1 MPKSILLSPA
11 AASFDQFDN
20 FEERGKNLRGYV
32 KKMLENSF
40 KFLVLNYWRS
50 IDKKILLSF
59 FILFF
64 LGLFFLF
71 HLHHHLLGKDL
82 IRIII
87 FFFTKHLT
95 YTLIAILIMLLI
107 SFVKTE
113 IVIKLVFPLFLVS
126 FFLLSMVPISG
137 IEIKGSKRWIDL
149 YFFRLQ
155 PIEILKPLF
164 ILMTVKILT
173 IEKLKNTQIKYLL
186 SFILLCSVIILLID
200 QPDLGQSILL
210 TGSWVA
216 TVFISGVSLIYILIF
231 FPFFL
236 FLSSLLFFLPE
247 KFGYIINRLVAFLD
261 PNQGDIFQSSSALD
275 AIKLGGLTGQGM
287 GEGILKESVPE
298 AHTDYVIAV
307 ISEEYGSLVSI
318 SILVVFLYIAF
329 RIIKNCFKQ
338 ENQFL
343 RISLSGLA
351 SLLIFQTFIHAGV
364 NTLLLPT
371 TGMTLPFLSYGG
383 SSLIGSAIL
392 AGLVLNYTK
401 NKAYLYD

>member
-1 MPKSILLSPA
+1 
-11 AASFDQFDN
+11 
-20 FEERGKNLRGYV
+20 
-32 KKMLENSF
+32 MLENSF

-64 LGLFFLF
+64 LGLFFSFSSTSSLAGER
-71 HLHHHLLGKDL
+71 LNKDYY
-82 IRIII
+82 

-113 IVIKLVFPLFLVS
+113 IIIKLVFPLFLVS

-186 SFILLCSVIILLID
+186 SFILLCSVIILLVD

-231 FPFFL
+231 FTVFL
-236 FLSSLLFFLPE
+236 IFLSSLLFFLPE

-261 PNQGDIFQSSSALD
+261 PNQGDIFQSSSALE

-364 NTLLLPT
+364 NTLLIPT
-371 TGMTLPFLSYGG
+371 TGMTLPF
-383 SSLIGSAIL
+383 
-392 AGLVLNYTK
+392 
-401 NKAYLYD
+401 